1 MRLNYIVAKPFLLG
15 ILLLLGACHDDDKSG
30 PEHKGEGQLVVT
42 VKNPAGQPLT
52 LRVFG
57 EGLKEP
63 FESRLEATEKEG
75 TFDAW
80 LAEGEYDALV
90 TADAPGEVV
99 IDGTGS
105 FATATASVPVPEGSE
120 TIPALNEPVYT
131 AASSGIVLTEGKTNE
146 LTLNPKDI
154 RKIVRFTVTV
164 PDGMVS
170 GPIAAT
176 LRGIASAVSL
186 ASGEVA
192 ASATLRLTLPAPDA
206 QNTSRTTAGILGVV
220 RTENV
225 IPGVDDDSHLLALTW
240 KAADG
245 KEQSYS
251 EDVSSQLYKALEA
264 DADTIDVAVTVAARA
279 GVPIH
284 LYTAIRTRS
293 LVDEFNATPVNIA
306 AGTASGKYAESWE
319 GIASANEIV
328 LNPERYY
335 PADGSPVYLRGYYP
349 VAPLENGE
357 VHYTL
362 TGKEDLMLSVEQNGS
377 LTDRFTAVSTP
388 LTYRHLLAQLN
399 FKLTLKGVTDQYR
412 IRSVKLNGMAER
424 ARVSLIS
431 GTVEPIGQSAPIV
444 IYADP
449 GTGGFPIT
457 DGSVMLPGYVLV
469 QPEAELTLD
478 LVLNVDGNPAND
490 KVFKNLP
497 VNFTEGGTEGGSAYE
512 VEISFEVPDDPAPD
526 PTPDPDPAPDPNPD
540 PDPSPDPGPSPKPDP
555 DPEPEPEP
563 VPDNGIKVEVTAKVT
578 DWNTGDNGGVIV

>member
-80 LAEGEYDALV
+80 LAEGEYDVLV

-164 PDGMVS
+164 PDGMMS

-192 ASATLRLTLPAPDA
+192 ASATLRLAFPAPDA
-206 QNTSRTTAGILGVV
+206 QNTSRTTAGILGVL

-264 DADTIDVAVTVAARA
+264 DADTIDVTVTIAARA
-279 GVPIH
+279 DDVPIH

-293 LVDEFNATPVNIA
+293 LVDEFKNTPVNIA

-377 LTDRFTAVSTP
+377 LDNRFTAVSTP
-388 LTYRHLLAQLN
+388 LTYQHLLAQLN

-424 ARVSLIS
+424 ARVSLAS
-431 GTVEPIGQSAPIV
+431 GIVEPIGQSAPVV
-444 IYADP
+444 IYTDP

-512 VEISFEVPDDPAPD
+512 VEISFEVPDDPEPTPD
-526 PTPDPDPAPDPNPD
+526 PTPDPD

-563 VPDNGIKVEVTAKVT
+563 ENGIKVEVTAKVT
-578 DWNTGDNGGVIV
+578 DWNTGDNGGVII

>member
-63 FESRLEATEKEG
+63 FESRLEATEKEE

-105 FATATASVPVPEGSE
+105 LATATASVPVPEGTE

-240 KAADG
+240 KATDG
-245 KEQSYS
+245 GEQSYS

-264 DADTIDVAVTVAARA
+264 DADTIDVTVTIAARA
-279 GVPIH
+279 DDVPIH

-293 LVDEFNATPVNIA
+293 LVDEFKNTPVNIA

-377 LTDRFTAVSTP
+377 LDNRFTAVSTP

-412 IRSVKLNGMAER
+412 IRSVKLNGMAAQ
-424 ARVSLIS
+424 ARVSLVS
-431 GTVEPIGQSAPIV
+431 GTVEPIGQSAPVV
-444 IYADP
+444 IYTDP

-512 VEISFEVPDDPAPD
+512 VEISFEVPDDPD
-526 PTPDPDPAPDPNPD
+526 PT
-540 PDPSPDPGPSPKPDP
+540 PDP

-563 VPDNGIKVEVTAKVT
+563 ENGIKVEVTAKVT
-578 DWNTGDNGGVIV
+578 DWNTGDNGGVII